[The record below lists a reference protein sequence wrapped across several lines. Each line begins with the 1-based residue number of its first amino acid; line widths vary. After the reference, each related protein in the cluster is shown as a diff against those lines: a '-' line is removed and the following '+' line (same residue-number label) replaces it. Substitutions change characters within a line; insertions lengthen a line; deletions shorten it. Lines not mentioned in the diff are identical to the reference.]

1 MPRDNVE
8 RAEEAGD
15 VHLQEAGAGGQAL
28 HQPDRGE
35 EGTPGTPSRQK
46 GMPPLKEV
54 CMSCAVV

>member
-1 MPRDNVE
+1 MSRDNVE

-28 HQPDRGE
+28 HQPDRRE

-46 GMPPLKEV
+46 GMPPFKGG
-54 CMSCAVV
+54 VVV